1 MDRIISIAA
10 IPSSPS
16 PSTDSSSAIFRR
28 YSSGKLAGS
37 SISGASVPRASIS
50 AASAVRSAS
59 RADSR
64 SFRDGLY
71 IPFSTASRI
80 DAIFRSVPA
89 RARSRSP
96 RRFRA
101 SA

>member
-16 PSTDSSSAIFRR
+16 PSTDSSSAIFRL
-28 YSSGKLAGS
+28 YSSGRLAGS
-37 SISGASVPRASIS
+37 SISGASVPRAPIS
-50 AASAVRSAS
+50 AASVARSAS

-64 SFRDGLY
+64 SFRAGLY

-80 DAIFRSVPA
+80 DAIFRSMPA
-89 RARSRSP
+89 RARSWSP